1 MNRMTRRRAL
11 LTDDER
17 GILTGEKDVSDN
29 YEYTIRSRI
38 RKKIKEELAED
49 VEIIAEYDDEILE
62 ELRDVVCPDE
72 EGQE

>member
-1 MNRMTRRRAL
+1 MDRMTRRRAL

-17 GILTGEKDVSDN
+17 EILTGEKNVSDN

-49 VEIIAEYDDEILE
+49 VKIIAEYDDEILE
-62 ELRDVVCPDE
+62 ELQEIVCPDE